1 MSSMLIIAQL
11 ANALVIG
18 TLYALMALGLS
29 LIFGVLKLVNF
40 AHGESMMVGGYL
52 YYYLA
57 TSFLVTSLGI
67 PLYIAFICTIP
78 FLYVFGNIIE
88 KSLLRSAY
96 GRNMARYDEYVI
108 LATFTLG
115 IFLQNLALPVFGPYN
130 RQAPALFKGRVIVGD
145 LVIAGDRI
153 TAAGIAFIVIGALL
167 FFLYRTFLGKGLRAV
182 AQNPGA
188 ASIVGI
194 NVSRMRGL
202 AFGVGIS
209 LSGIAGALLGPIF
222 IVNPGMGIPFAV
234 KAFVIVVLGGM
245 GSIKGSIVG
254 AYLLAIVESFGSV
267 YLPDPTRA
275 LAYKDA
281 YGLLLLILVLLVRP
295 QGLFGERERRA

>member
-1 MSSMLIIAQL
+1 MLVIAQL
-11 ANALVIG
+11 ANALTIG

-52 YYYLA
+52 YYFLA
-57 TSFLVTSLGI
+57 TSFLVTSFGI
-67 PLYIAFICTIP
+67 PLYIAFIITIP
-78 FLYVFGNIIE
+78 FLYLFGIIIE
-88 KSLLRSAY
+88 KVLLRSAY

-108 LATFTLG
+108 LVTFTLG
-115 IFLQNLALPVFGPYN
+115 IFLQNLALPIFGPYN
-130 RQAPALFKGRVIVGD
+130 RQAPALFKGRVTIGD

-153 TAAGIAFIVIGALL
+153 TAAGIAFIIIGVLL
-167 FFLYRTFLGKGLRAV
+167 FFLYRTYLGKGLRAV

-188 ASIVGI
+188 AAIAGI

-209 LSGIAGALLGPIF
+209 LSGISGALFGPIF
-222 IVNPGMGIPFAV
+222 IVNPWMGIPFAV
-234 KAFVIVVLGGM
+234 KAFVIVVLGGL
-245 GSIKGSIVG
+245 GSIKGSIIG
-254 AYLLAIVESFGSV
+254 AYLLAVVESFGSV

>member
-1 MSSMLIIAQL
+1 MLVIAQL
-11 ANALVIG
+11 VNALTIG

-52 YYYLA
+52 YYFLA
-57 TSFLVTSLGI
+57 TSFLVTSFGI
-67 PLYIAFICTIP
+67 PLYLAFILTIP
-78 FLYVFGNIIE
+78 FLYLFGIIIE
-88 KSLLRSAY
+88 KIFLRSAY

-108 LATFTLG
+108 LVTFTLG
-115 IFLQNLALPVFGPYN
+115 IFLQNLALPIFGPYN

-145 LVIAGDRI
+145 LVIVGDRI
-153 TAAGIAFIVIGALL
+153 TAAGIAFIIIGVLL
-167 FFLYRTFLGKGLRAV
+167 FFLYRTYLGKGLRAV
-182 AQNPGA
+182 AQNPAA
-188 ASIVGI
+188 ASIIGI
-194 NVSRMRGL
+194 KVSRMRGL

-209 LSGIAGALLGPIF
+209 LSGISGALLGPIF

-245 GSIKGSIVG
+245 GSIKGSLIG

-295 QGLFGERERRA
+295 QGLFGEKERRA

>member
-1 MSSMLIIAQL
+1 MLVIAQL
-11 ANALVIG
+11 VNALTIG

-52 YYYLA
+52 YYFLA
-57 TSFLVTSLGI
+57 TSFLVTSFGI
-67 PLYIAFICTIP
+67 PLYLAFILTIP
-78 FLYVFGNIIE
+78 FLYLFGIIIE
-88 KSLLRSAY
+88 KIFLRSAY

-108 LATFTLG
+108 LVTFTLG
-115 IFLQNLALPVFGPYN
+115 IFLQNLALPIFGPYN

-145 LVIAGDRI
+145 LVIVGDRI
-153 TAAGIAFIVIGALL
+153 TAAGIAFIIIGVLL
-167 FFLYRTFLGKGLRAV
+167 FFLYRTYLGKGLRAV
-182 AQNPGA
+182 AQNPAA
-188 ASIVGI
+188 ASIIGI

-209 LSGIAGALLGPIF
+209 LSGISGALLGPIF

-245 GSIKGSIVG
+245 GSIKGSIIG

-295 QGLFGERERRA
+295 QGLFGEKERRA

>member
-1 MSSMLIIAQL
+1 MLVIAQL
-11 ANALVIG
+11 ANALTIG

-52 YYYLA
+52 YYFLA
-57 TSFLVTSLGI
+57 TSFLVTSFGI
-67 PLYIAFICTIP
+67 PLYIAFIITIP
-78 FLYVFGNIIE
+78 FLYLFGIIIE
-88 KSLLRSAY
+88 KVLLRSAY

-108 LATFTLG
+108 LVTFTLG
-115 IFLQNLALPVFGPYN
+115 IFLQNLALPIFGPYN
-130 RQAPALFKGRVIVGD
+130 RQAPALFKGRVTIGD

-153 TAAGIAFIVIGALL
+153 TAAGIAFIIIGVLL
-167 FFLYRTFLGKGLRAV
+167 FFLYRTYLGKGLRAV

-188 ASIVGI
+188 ASIAGI

-209 LSGIAGALLGPIF
+209 LSGISGALFGPIF

-234 KAFVIVVLGGM
+234 KAFVIVVLGGL
-245 GSIKGSIVG
+245 GSIKGSIIG
-254 AYLLAIVESFGSV
+254 AYLLAVVESFGSV

>member
-1 MSSMLIIAQL
+1 MLVIAQL
-11 ANALVIG
+11 VNALTIG

-52 YYYLA
+52 YYFLA
-57 TSFLVTSLGI
+57 TSFLVTSFGI
-67 PLYIAFICTIP
+67 PLYIAFILTIP
-78 FLYVFGNIIE
+78 FLYLFGIIIE
-88 KSLLRSAY
+88 KIFLRSAY

-108 LATFTLG
+108 LVTFTLG
-115 IFLQNLALPVFGPYN
+115 IFLQNLALPIFGPYN

-145 LVIAGDRI
+145 LVIVGDRI
-153 TAAGIAFIVIGALL
+153 TAAGIAFIIIGVLL
-167 FFLYRTFLGKGLRAV
+167 FFLYRTYLGKGLRAV
-182 AQNPGA
+182 AQNPAA
-188 ASIVGI
+188 ASIIGI
-194 NVSRMRGL
+194 KVSRMRGL

-209 LSGIAGALLGPIF
+209 LSGISGALLGPIF

-245 GSIKGSIVG
+245 GSIKGSLIG

-295 QGLFGERERRA
+295 QGLFGEKERRA

>member
-1 MSSMLIIAQL
+1 
-11 ANALVIG
+11 
-18 TLYALMALGLS
+18 
-29 LIFGVLKLVNF
+29 
-40 AHGESMMVGGYL
+40 
-52 YYYLA
+52 
-57 TSFLVTSLGI
+57 
-67 PLYIAFICTIP
+67 
-78 FLYVFGNIIE
+78 
-88 KSLLRSAY
+88 
-96 GRNMARYDEYVI
+96 MARYDEYVI
-108 LATFTLG
+108 LVTFTLG
-115 IFLQNLALPVFGPYN
+115 IFLQNLALPIFGPYN
-130 RQAPALFKGRVIVGD
+130 RQAPALFKGRVTIGD

-153 TAAGIAFIVIGALL
+153 TAAGIAFIIIGVLL
-167 FFLYRTFLGKGLRAV
+167 FFLYRTYLGKGLRAV

-188 ASIVGI
+188 AAIAGI

-209 LSGIAGALLGPIF
+209 LSGISGALFGPIF

-234 KAFVIVVLGGM
+234 KAFVIVVLGGL
-245 GSIKGSIVG
+245 GSIKGSIIG
-254 AYLLAIVESFGSV
+254 AYLLAVVESFGSV

>member
-1 MSSMLIIAQL
+1 MLVIAQL
-11 ANALVIG
+11 VNALTIG

-52 YYYLA
+52 YYFLA
-57 TSFLVTSLGI
+57 TSFLVTSFGI
-67 PLYIAFICTIP
+67 PLYLAFILTIP
-78 FLYVFGNIIE
+78 FLYILGIIIE
-88 KSLLRSAY
+88 KFFLRSAY

-108 LATFTLG
+108 LVTFTLG
-115 IFLQNLALPVFGPYN
+115 IFLQNLALPLFGPYN

-145 LVIAGDRI
+145 LVIVGDRI
-153 TAAGIAFIVIGALL
+153 TAAGIAFIIIGVLL
-167 FFLYRTFLGKGLRAV
+167 FFLYRTYLGKGLRAV

-188 ASIVGI
+188 ASIIGI
-194 NVSRMRGL
+194 NVTRMRGL

-209 LSGIAGALLGPIF
+209 LSGISGALLGPIF

-245 GSIKGSIVG
+245 GSIKGSIIG

-295 QGLFGERERRA
+295 QGLFGEKERRA

>member
-78 FLYVFGNIIE
+78 FLYVFGKIIE

-130 RQAPALFKGRVIVGD
+130 RQAPALFKARVIVGD

-167 FFLYRTFLGKGLRAV
+167 FFLYRTYLGKGLRAV

-194 NVSRMRGL
+194 NVSRMRSL

>member
-1 MSSMLIIAQL
+1 MLVIAQL
-11 ANALVIG
+11 ANALTIG

-52 YYYLA
+52 YYFLA
-57 TSFLVTSLGI
+57 TSFLVTSFGI
-67 PLYIAFICTIP
+67 PLYIAFIITIP
-78 FLYVFGNIIE
+78 FLYLFGIIIE
-88 KSLLRSAY
+88 KVLLRSAY

-108 LATFTLG
+108 LVTFTLG
-115 IFLQNLALPVFGPYN
+115 IFLQNLALPIFGPYN
-130 RQAPALFKGRVIVGD
+130 RQAPALFKGRVTIGD

-153 TAAGIAFIVIGALL
+153 TAAGIAFIIIGVLL
-167 FFLYRTFLGKGLRAV
+167 FFLYRTYLGKGLRAV

-209 LSGIAGALLGPIF
+209 LSGISGALFGPIF

-234 KAFVIVVLGGM
+234 KAFVIVVLGGL
-245 GSIKGSIVG
+245 GSIKGSIIG
-254 AYLLAIVESFGSV
+254 AYLLAVVESFGSV